1 MTNLEIAQSIR
12 NGMFAERETLKEAV
26 DYAFEVFGRLGPDGN
41 IAATT
46 ALMVVLNTLSNEIVK
61 NEQKQDA

>member
-12 NGMFAERETLKEAV
+12 NGMFAERKTLKEAV
-26 DYAFEVFGRLGPDGN
+26 DYAIEVFDRLGPSGN

-46 ALMVVLNTLSNEIVK
+46 ALMVVLNTISNEIIK
-61 NEQKQDA
+61 NEQK